1 MSAASSGAAF
11 SFGDTGMKNCTVER
25 PNLWTSKGKF
35 FAGDVVELPEEE
47 ADALKAS
54 GAVSFVRG
62 RKKAE
67 TEE

>member
-1 MSAASSGAAF
+1 
-11 SFGDTGMKNCTVER
+11 MKNCTVER